1 MLGFGKG
8 LVGAAHEARN
18 IAGSKTAISG
28 VRAPTN
34 SCSAVATLKS
44 NGVRQ
49 VRSRVLGVRRD
60 TQLPTIV
67 AVPPSLGP
75 MNWRTSPIGF
85 AIALVLLPA

>member
-1 MLGFGKG
+1 MLCFGKG
-8 LVGAAHEARN
+8 LVGAAHAAKN

-34 SCSAVATLKS
+34 SCNAAATFKS
-44 NGVRQ
+44 NGAHQWRF
-49 VRSRVLGVRRD
+49 RVLGVNRD

-67 AVPPSLGP
+67 AGPPSLDP

>member
-8 LVGAAHEARN
+8 LVGAAHAARN
-18 IAGSKTAISG
+18 IAGTKTAISG
-28 VRAPTN
+28 VRVPTN
-34 SCSAVATLKS
+34 SCSALATFKS
-44 NGVRQ
+44 NGARHGL
-49 VRSRVLGVRRD
+49 SRVLRVSRD